1 MHVGC
6 GLAQCIGKD
15 HQLVRGAPGGGAVLQ
30 RKQATVPFPVQLA
43 YQRRIVIGEHP
54 MGVGMIVQQI
64 SELPVPLIV
73 QGVHIQAAA
82 FLHVRRIRI
91 DERLRESDES
101 FDHGPAILV
110 SDLDGVGVFP
120 EKFKFSS

>member
-1 MHVGC
+1 M
-6 GLAQCIGKD
+6 
-15 HQLVRGAPGGGAVLQ
+15 Q

-64 SELPVPLIV
+64 SKLPVPLIV

-110 SDLDGVGVFP
+110 SDLDGVDVFP